1 MGSIAP
7 GKCADMIVTARNPL
21 DDLSALADVELVM
34 ARGRL
39 YEHPKVK
46 KIEKVEREMGKFV
59 R

>member
-1 MGSIAP
+1 
-7 GKCADMIVTARNPL
+7 MIVTAKNPL

-39 YEHPKVK
+39 YEHLKVK
-46 KIEKVEREMGKFV
+46 KIEKVEREMGRFV